1 MINLRKNTREY
12 NQSIARLQE
21 ELRQAD
27 ELLKKDKQGVR
38 ADFKELV
45 DAIYTTNEILTSRKN
60 LSLSQTAQTLQDNL
74 HA

>member
-12 NQSIARLQE
+12 NQSIAHLQD